1 MTLDAKTLSE
11 VVRELR
17 PLVGGRIQRIDL
29 MDEREIVMEVRIPG
43 RTVRLLVSAQPGV
56 GRVHLVGQRGVRR
69 TPAGALQGVLRQR
82 LAGKTMTDLTTEGR
96 SVIFAVTGMHLRIRI
111 DGGKDAFRLLSTE
124 FSRHDAAQH
133 DAAQHDAAQH
143 DAAQHDAAQR
153 DAAQHDAALH
163 EDVPYDVGRG
173 EPGAEL
179 GGAALSFPISERIAS
194 FYASRVPSSTQEALR
209 NEIAGHLRRRK
220 KKLERLFDNL
230 DRDRARL
237 TEMSERARE
246 AELLKPMLSM
256 IKRGQ
261 AFVDALDYATG
272 ASVRIALDPSLSAK
286 ENMSRLFD
294 RAKKGERGRPRVEAR
309 LEETRL
315 EVDALGGALDALS
328 GIDPSALV
336 EFAERFASHTYKAP
350 DAVQDPRALSGR
362 KKVSGRGSPERQG
375 VDRWA
380 RRFVAKDGSEIFVGR
395 GAKENDR
402 LTLAVARGDDLWL
415 HARGTSGAHVV
426 LRRRPAKS
434 KPLADPKNSNMSS
447 GFSVSSGSSAPGASR
462 DHNDALLDAANLAV
476 HYSGLKT
483 DTKVEVTVAE
493 ARYVRKNKG
502 DPPGRVQVA
511 RSRTL
516 LISPDAKRIDRLFG
530 RED

>member
-133 DAAQHDAAQH
+133 DAAQHDAA
-143 DAAQHDAAQR
+143 
-153 DAAQHDAALH
+153 LH

-272 ASVRIALDPSLSAK
+272 ASVRIVLDPSLSAK

-315 EVDALGGALDALS
+315 EVDALAGALDALS
-328 GIDPSALV
+328 GIDPSALA
-336 EFAERFASHTYKAP
+336 EFAARFASHTYKAP
-350 DAVQDPRALSGR
+350 DALQEPRALSGR

-434 KPLADPKNSNMSS
+434 KPLADPKNSNMAGGSS
-447 GFSVSSGSSAPGASR
+447 ASSGSSAPGASR